1 MSMSTIVIIIL
12 IVSEII
18 GLILSIQIVRE
29 ILNIKKK
36 NEYLTSEFKLLEDIY
51 YNLLKVMKDTM
62 SEDEI
67 KSYIS
72 NSIKITTN
80 GVGINLNDLENLGL
94 TSDDF
99 VNGIYDDLSNIDIK

>member
-29 ILNIKKK
+29 SLNIKKN
-36 NEYLTSEFKLLEDIY
+36 NENLLSEYNLLENVY
-51 YNLLKVMKDTM
+51 YNLLKLMKDNM
-62 SEDEI
+62 SEEEI

-80 GVGINLNDLENLGL
+80 GVGVNLNDLEDAGVVYEDMIN
-94 TSDDF
+94 D
-99 VNGIYDDLSNIDIK
+99 IYEEISNIDIK